1 MDNKFELLTNQ
12 IIGQTIYRQMEIE
25 WKDKFIVV
33 KCEYREDAYGT
44 EWTEEYSYQIFNK
57 ETEEYDEFEID
68 NPKEFFGEDFKDLQK
83 FVEDHYSDSEN
94 SN

>member
-33 KCEYREDAYGT
+33 KCEYRDDVYGT
-44 EWTEEYSYQIFNK
+44 EWKEEYSYQVFNK
-57 ETEEYDEFEID
+57 ETEEYDEFEIN
-68 NPKEFFGEDFKDLQK
+68 NPEEFFGEDFQDLK
-83 FVEDHYSDSEN
+83 EFVEENYPDSKYL
-94 SN
+94 